1 MGAFLG
7 ISLWVALATVMPG
20 LVTIAV
26 VFCAFVVADPTIIY
40 SDNNT
45 FLIPSDWVVAGIAIT
60 IMVLTQAFGILLEE
74 LLVKL
79 HLFPGCRQLAVPEE
93 FCSRGDNEI
102 DAYERY
108 DQLYILLAQLTEHE
122 DSQGH
127 LKRAAA
133 QFFLTNNTLV
143 SFLVGIILSLVL
155 AFGDNARGEYLVLY
169 IIGLLLCLLA
179 SYWVAVIR
187 FRVMA
192 KCIWATHA
200 VREEKRVKN
209 STG

>member
-7 ISLWVALATVMPG
+7 ISLWVALATVVPG

-26 VFCAFVVADPTIIY
+26 VFCAIVIANPTIIC
-40 SDNNT
+40 SGNNIFT
-45 FLIPSDWVVAGIAIT
+45 IPSDWVIAGIAIT
-60 IMVLTQAFGILLEE
+60 IMVLTQALGILLEE

-79 HLFPGCRQLAVPEE
+79 HLFPGCTQLTVPSE
-93 FCSRGDNEI
+93 FCSKGEKDI
-102 DAYERY
+102 DAYKQY
-108 DQLYILLAQLTEHE
+108 DKLYILLAQLTEHE

-143 SFLVGIILSLVL
+143 SFFAGIIVSLVL
-155 AFGDNARGEYLVLY
+155 AIVNNARGEYLFFYTLSMFFCL
-169 IIGLLLCLLA
+169 II

-192 KCIWATHA
+192 KCIWITDA
-200 VREEKRVKN
+200 VREKKRLKN
-209 STG
+209 SNG